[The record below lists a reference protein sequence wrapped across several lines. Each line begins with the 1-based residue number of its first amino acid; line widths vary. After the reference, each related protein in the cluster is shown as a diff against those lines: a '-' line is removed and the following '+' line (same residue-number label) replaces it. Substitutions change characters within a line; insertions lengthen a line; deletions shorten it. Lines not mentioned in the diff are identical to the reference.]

1 MPHSY
6 LLKLGSVIMM
16 NAKLKNILKIIIPH
30 VFMHLIYRYRDR
42 RLPFLENV
50 FDKSYNL
57 NCLIVYITH
66 PFIKGINNS
75 HQNSWQVVELAKIVN
90 EFGYNVDV
98 IDYNYVKSNFD
109 KKYDMLIDL
118 HPRDNVV
125 YNKFLKENCIKI
137 AYLTGSNPS
146 FSNIAE
152 EDRINNVYKR
162 HGQKLLCRR
171 YAELISKRI
180 ETYDAAFFIGNKY
193 NLRTYTE
200 FKMPP
205 VYFIKNTGY
214 DFKFSN
220 KNRKAN
226 NFMFL
231 ASLGQVHKGLDL
243 LLDIF
248 ANTCKDCNLYI
259 CSNFKE
265 ELDFCDLYKNELYN
279 TPNIIPIG
287 FLDINSEEFKN
298 ISEKCAY
305 MIMPSCS
312 EANAGSVLTAMSAGM
327 IPIVSR
333 ECGFE
338 DDEVI
343 HLDDCSLA
351 CIEKFIKFY
360 SVEDEKSIKDESDK
374 AVKIVKERYSNDNFR
389 KSIRNGL
396 MGVLDERS
404 KNAL

>member
-1 MPHSY
+1 MNVVR
-6 LLKLGSVIMM
+6 LKNSLKSILPQYCISLIHKYK
-16 NAKLKNILKIIIPH
+16 AKHLPLLKNI
-30 VFMHLIYRYRDR
+30 FGTNYD
-42 RLPFLENV
+42 F
-50 FDKSYNL
+50 
-57 NCLIVYITH
+57 NCLLVYITS

-75 HQNSWQVVELAKIVN
+75 HQNNWQVVELAKIISK
-90 EFGYNVDV
+90 FGYNVDV
-98 IDYNYVKSNFD
+98 IDYNYVKENFD

-118 HPRDNVV
+118 HPRDNAV
-125 YNKFLKENCIKI
+125 YNKVLKENCIKI

-152 EDRINNVYKR
+152 EDRIKDVYKR
-162 HGQKLLCRR
+162 YGKRLLCRR
-171 YAELISKRI
+171 HAELISKRI

-193 NLRTYTE
+193 NLKTYSE
-200 FKMPP
+200 FKIPP

-231 ASLGQVHKGLDL
+231 ASSGQVHKGLDL

-279 TPNIIPIG
+279 MPNIFPIG

-298 ISEKCAY
+298 IAEKCAY

-343 HLDDCSLA
+343 HLDDCSMS
-351 CIEKFIKFY
+351 CIEKYIKYY
-360 SVEDEKSIKDESDK
+360 SMKDEKWINSKSKEAVRIIKEK
-374 AVKIVKERYSNDNFR
+374 YSKKNFR
-389 KSIRNGL
+389 ESIIIG
-396 MGVLDERS
+396 MQETI
-404 KNAL
+404 KK

>member
-1 MPHSY
+1 
-6 LLKLGSVIMM
+6 MM
-16 NAKLKNILKIIIPH
+16 KLKIILKTIIPQNYIN
-30 VFMHLIYRYRDR
+30 LIHKYKAK
-42 RLPFLENV
+42 RLPLLKNTFGTNY
-50 FDKSYNL
+50 DL
-57 NCLIVYITH
+57 NCLLVYITT
-66 PFIKGINNS
+66 PFIKGINNL
-75 HQNSWQVVELAKIVN
+75 HQNSWQVVELAKIIS

-98 IDYNYVKSNFD
+98 IDYNYIKSNFD

-118 HPRDNVV
+118 HPRDNAV
-125 YNKFLKENCIKI
+125 YNKVLKENCIKI

-146 FSNIAE
+146 FSNTAE
-152 EDRINNVYKR
+152 EKRIKNVYKR
-162 HGQKLLCRR
+162 HGKKLLCRR
-171 YAELISKRI
+171 HAELISKRI
-180 ETYDAAFFIGNKY
+180 ETYEAAFFIGNKY
-193 NLRTYTE
+193 NLKTYTE

-214 DFKFSN
+214 DLKFSN
-220 KNRKAN
+220 KNRKDN

-231 ASLGQVHKGLDL
+231 ASAGQVHKGLDL

-259 CSNFKE
+259 CSSFKNE
-265 ELDFCDLYKNELYN
+265 IDFCELYKDELYN
-279 TPNIIPIG
+279 TPNIFPIG
-287 FLDINSEEFKN
+287 FLDINSQEFKN
-298 ISEKCAY
+298 IAEKCAY

-343 HLDDCSLA
+343 HLDDCSKS
-351 CIEKFIKFY
+351 CIEKYIKYY
-360 SVEDEKSIKDESDK
+360 SMKDEKWIKDESDK
-374 AVKIVKERYSNDNFR
+374 AEKIVKERYSNNNFR

-396 MGVLDERS
+396 MGVLDKES